1 MLGVMM
7 VMRGTMII
15 GVDAVRDLKMILWR
29 CIGGFKTLL
38 FISDQYQLD
47 DPLDVPLALEGAL
60 KQLTIHSFW
69 VLVKLVCFG
78 CNPDWGFVFHLRIS
92 LFMTTSIGIPHR
104 SPPIGSQGG
113 EEEDGERSAYQLEI
127 ESSLWEQFLGA
138 HMKPQTDNKA
148 FTVQNV

>member
-7 VMRGTMII
+7 VMRRTMII

-29 CIGGFKTLL
+29 CIGGFKTLP

-69 VLVKLVCFG
+69 VMVKLVCFG
-78 CNPDWGFVFHLRIS
+78 CNPDWGFRVPFADLPFHDDIYRN
-92 LFMTTSIGIPHR
+92 T
-104 SPPIGSQGG
+104 
-113 EEEDGERSAYQLEI
+113 
-127 ESSLWEQFLGA
+127 SSLPTER
-138 HMKPQTDNKA
+138 
-148 FTVQNV
+148 FTRRRRRRWREVCIPVGDRELTVRTISGCTYEASNW